1 MMLISFLLNMCFQ
14 QRDGVTKFIQN
25 SRLLNSPDLQKFA
38 LSLVMNAL
46 PSVLTG
52 DPESASHRGALIEM
66 AVHTTAVLLCRQNP
80 ILQPLRNVVFSPCTV
95 ELKRCN
101 SNGSSAH

>member
-1 MMLISFLLNMCFQ
+1 MLVSFLLNMCFQ
-14 QRDGVTKFIQN
+14 QRDAVTEFIQS

-38 LSLVMNAL
+38 PSLMMNGL

-52 DPESASHRGALIEM
+52 DPESVSHSGALIEM

-80 ILQPLRNVVFSPCTV
+80 ILQPLRNVAFLPRHGVK
-95 ELKRCN
+95 EM
-101 SNGSSAH
+101 